1 MTSPNP
7 PGGGGVNLS
16 KVTLTKNAPT
26 VSLAKH
32 GGVGGTL
39 RFTLNWNARP
49 GRGLFKSGGAIDLD
63 LACLWEFTDG
73 SKGAVQ
79 ALGNLF
85 QAPMNTPQPIIRLSG
100 DDRTGGGGE
109 EMLIDL
115 NQAVYIKRI
124 VVFAYIYEGA
134 ANWADAGGVARLY
147 PATGPEI
154 EVVLDEP
161 RNGARTCAI
170 ALITNTGGDVQVQRE
185 VRYIDGM
192 QQALDEAYGW
202 GMNWQGAR
210 K

>member
-1 MTSPNP
+1 
-7 PGGGGVNLS
+7 VNLN

-32 GGVGGTL
+32 GAAGGTL
-39 RFTLNWNARP
+39 RFALNWNARP
-49 GRGLFKSGGAIDLD
+49 GGGGMFHRGGGAIDLD
-63 LACLWEFTDG
+63 LACLYEFTDG

-85 QAPMNTPQPIIRLSG
+85 QAPLNAPNPVIRLSG
-100 DDRTGGGGE
+100 DDRSGGGGE
-109 EMLIDL
+109 EMYIDL
-115 NQAVYIKRI
+115 NQRQAIRRI

-134 ANWADAGGVARLY
+134 ANWAEAGGVARLF
-147 PATGPEI
+147 PASGPEI
-154 EVVLDEP
+154 EIALDEP

-170 ALITNTGGDVQVQRE
+170 ALLTNTGSDIDVRRE